1 MIAEKTAFENGFSD
15 FSENSDNFSGA
26 AMKFEEMINFF
37 SSESQKL
44 THSEAESFLQTE
56 GTELLRRMQGF
67 LDESGLGNIGP
78 VPEGNDGVERSRGRE
93 RSRQLESTFG
103 RVSVKRLAY
112 SAEGSA
118 SLHPKDARL
127 SLPKELYSH
136 ELRRKVAREAAK
148 DSFDEVCATIK
159 EYTGAHVPKRQ
170 AEDLAKRAAADFD
183 AFYEKRK
190 CTDPEQAGQTGRILV
205 LTTDGKGIA
214 MRKEDLREATRKAA
228 EKSKKLRKRL
238 TKGEKRNRKR
248 MATVASVYT
257 AEPFERS
264 PEDVVKE
271 LGPVR
276 EVGRKKQPR
285 PESKRVWASIEKP
298 EEKVIGEIFEEA
310 LRRDPDRCK
319 LWTAVVDGEGKQPE
333 LIKKTAE
340 KHGLAITY
348 VLDIIHVPGY
358 LWKAA
363 CVFHKEAGRDAEQ
376 WVSTQLLLLLQ
387 GRLRQVADTI
397 SQAVITHQI
406 PEDKRTAA
414 DKCAEYLLKYKKML
428 RYDRYPARGL
438 PIASGVIEGACR
450 HLVKDRMDRTG
461 ARWRLEGGEAVLRLR
476 ALYVSGD
483 FEEYWDFHLKCEHER
498 NHATIPEQELQ
509 YENDNKTGGRS
520 GRSHLRLV
528 K

>member
-1 MIAEKTAFENGFSD
+1 MTAAFENSFSD

-44 THSEAESFLQTE
+44 THSEAESFLQEE
-56 GTELLRRMQGF
+56 GTELLRRMLQGF

-78 VPEGNDGVERSRGRE
+78 VLQGNDGVDRSRGRE
-93 RSRQLESTFG
+93 RSRQSESIFG
-103 RVSVKRLAY
+103 RVDVKRLAY

-127 SLPKELYSH
+127 NLPKELYSH

-148 DSFDEVCATIK
+148 DSFDEVRATIE

-190 CTDPEQAGQTGRILV
+190 CTDPKQAGQTGPILV

-214 MRKEDLREATRKAA
+214 MRHEDLREATRKAA
-228 EKSKKLRKRL
+228 QKQSKKLRKRL

-257 AEPFERS
+257 TEPFERS

-298 EEKVIGEIFEEA
+298 KEKVIGEIFEEA
-310 LRRDPDRCK
+310 LHRDPDRCK
-319 LWTAVVDGEGKQPE
+319 LWAAVADGEDKQLE
-333 LIKKTAE
+333 LTEKTA
-340 KHGLAITY
+340 KN
-348 VLDIIHVPGY
+348 
-358 LWKAA
+358 
-363 CVFHKEAGRDAEQ
+363 
-376 WVSTQLLLLLQ
+376 
-387 GRLRQVADTI
+387 
-397 SQAVITHQI
+397 
-406 PEDKRTAA
+406 
-414 DKCAEYLLKYKKML
+414 
-428 RYDRYPARGL
+428 
-438 PIASGVIEGACR
+438 
-450 HLVKDRMDRTG
+450 MD
-461 ARWRLEGGEAVLRLR
+461 W
-476 ALYVSGD
+476 
-483 FEEYWDFHLKCEHER
+483 
-498 NHATIPEQELQ
+498 
-509 YENDNKTGGRS
+509 
-520 GRSHLRLV
+520 RSHMGTNFLKGTL
-528 K
+528 